1 MERIRSW
8 LFPLIVVLGWL
19 VASAHVLARL
29 GELHST
35 LAAQQQPAE
44 VEQPVSDAQPLAR
57 R

>member
-8 LFPLIVVLGWL
+8 VFPLVLVVGWL
-19 VASAHVLARL
+19 AASAHVLARL

-35 LAAQQQPAE
+35 LAAQQRPAE
-44 VEQPVSDAQPLAR
+44 VEQPVSDAQTLAR

>member
-8 LFPLIVVLGWL
+8 LFPIVVILGW
-19 VASAHVLARL
+19 VAASAHVLARL

-35 LAAQQQPAE
+35 IVAQQGPAE
-44 VEQPVSDAQPLAR
+44 VEQPVRDAQALAR